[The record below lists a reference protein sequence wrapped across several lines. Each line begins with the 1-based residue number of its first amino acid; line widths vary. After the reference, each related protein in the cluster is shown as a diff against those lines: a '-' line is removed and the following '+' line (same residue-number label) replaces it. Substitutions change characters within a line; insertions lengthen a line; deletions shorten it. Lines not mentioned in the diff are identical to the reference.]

1 MFLAACSCATMGDML
16 DKLTV
21 ADFKGRMGETFRA
34 AAPGSTVDLVLAEV
48 TDLAGRFEG
57 DGPRRTPF
65 SLIFR
70 GPVQP
75 FLPQQIYPLDNDVLG
90 RLEIFLVP
98 LGPDAQGMRYEA
110 VFN

>member
-1 MFLAACSCATMGDML
+1 MGAVL

-21 ADFKGRMGETFRA
+21 VDFKSRVGETFRA

-48 TDLAGRFEG
+48 TDLAGRFQG
-57 DGPRRTPF
+57 DGSRRTPF

-98 LGPDAQGMRYEA
+98 LGPDGQGMRYEA

>member
-1 MFLAACSCATMGDML
+1 MFLAARSCATMGHML
-16 DKLTV
+16 DTLTV
-21 ADFKGRMGETFRA
+21 ADFKTRVGETFRA

-48 TDLAGRFEG
+48 TDLAGRFKE

-70 GPVQP
+70 GPLQP
-75 FLPQQIYPLDNDVLG
+75 FLPQQIYPLDNDALG

-98 LGPDAQGMRYEA
+98 LGPDPQGMRYEA
-110 VFN
+110 IFN